1 MSNTNSRKLKASD
14 RQALA
19 HKVMGVL
26 RKKYGQSLP
35 RDARPVLETLLFAAC
50 LENSSHEEA
59 AAAYQRLLGAFHDL
73 NEIRV
78 SSISEIEHVLEGQ
91 SQPEWRALR
100 IRESIQHTFETFY
113 SFDLDQLKRK
123 TLDLAEKHLAQIR
136 YLSPFVRAYVL
147 QNCLGAHVVPVDELS
162 REVLAWLGL
171 VPPDATV
178 EAAAEEM
185 KSALRKNDTPLFCH
199 LIRAV
204 AGDRKYAGTFGLSA
218 AAVSAGAGDPATAP
232 KRLVDHLARPP
243 KKTVTKARKKPAASR
258 DGKPVRDRRSSG
270 GVRKRVSRP
279 SKAAS
284 GKKRSSRR

>member
-19 HKVMGVL
+19 HKVMGTL

-35 RDARPVLETLLFAAC
+35 RDSRPVLETLLFASC
-50 LENSSHEEA
+50 LENSPHEQA
-59 AAAYQRLLGAFHDL
+59 AAVYERLLGSFHDL

-78 SSISEIEHVLEGQ
+78 SSISEIEHALEGLT
-91 SQPEWRALR
+91 QPEWRALR
-100 IRESIQHTFETFY
+100 VRESIQHTFETFY

-162 REVLAWLGL
+162 REVLVWLGL
-171 VPPDATV
+171 VPPEANV

-185 KSALRKNDTPLFCH
+185 KSALRKSDTALFCH
-199 LIRAV
+199 LIRSV
-204 AGDRKYAGTFGLSA
+204 AGDSKYAGTFTMSA
-218 AAVSAGAGDPATAP
+218 AAVAAGAGDPATAP
-232 KRLVDHLARPP
+232 KRLADHLARPP
-243 KKTVTKARKKPAASR
+243 KKTLTKARKKPAAAR
-258 DGKPVRDRRSSG
+258 DGKAPRERRSSG
-270 GVRKRVSRP
+270 AVRKRVSRP
-279 SKAAS
+279 KDAS
-284 GKKRSSRR
+284 GKKRSVGR